1 LKKRIFYRDL
11 DTEYSH
17 WYLLIVTI
25 PIIGGGVHSKSRL
38 RLTKQRNAILDEL
51 RSTRNHPGANEVYHR
66 VRKRLPNI
74 SLATVYRN
82 LEILSEF
89 GMISKL
95 ELAGT
100 RKRFDG
106 FAENH
111 YHVRCTECDR
121 VDDVPLDP
129 IPTIDGSVGALVDYE
144 IRSHRLEFVGVCP
157 RCRKREHIG
166 ESQGPETVNGLRRAG
181 AEKRGV

>member
-1 LKKRIFYRDL
+1 M
-11 DTEYSH
+11 
-17 WYLLIVTI
+17 
-25 PIIGGGVHSKSRL
+25 HSKSRL
-38 RLTKQRNAILDEL
+38 RLTKQRNVILDEL
-51 RSTRNHPGANEVYHR
+51 RSARTHPSAIEVYQR

-82 LEILSEF
+82 LEVLSES

-106 FAENH
+106 FTENH

-121 VDDVPLDP
+121 VDDLPLDP
-129 IPTIDGSVGALVDYE
+129 IPTIDESVGALVDYE
-144 IRSHRLEFVGVCP
+144 ILSHRLEFVGVCP
-157 RCRKREHIG
+157 RCRRRGHSVK
-166 ESQGPETVNGLRRAG
+166 SQGSETVNDPRRAG
-181 AEKRGV
+181 AEKRGA